1 MTKRRKNQKKII
13 NKRESLL
20 NSEGKLGRHLEEVRT
35 GTGTHKSKKDYCRK
49 TKHNDKIQ
57 EY

>member
-1 MTKRRKNQKKII
+1 MAKNKNQKKII
-13 NKRESLL
+13 NKRKLLL
-20 NSEGKLGRHLEEVRT
+20 NSEGKLGRHLEQVRT
-35 GTGTHKSKKDYCRK
+35 GTGIHKSKKDYRRK